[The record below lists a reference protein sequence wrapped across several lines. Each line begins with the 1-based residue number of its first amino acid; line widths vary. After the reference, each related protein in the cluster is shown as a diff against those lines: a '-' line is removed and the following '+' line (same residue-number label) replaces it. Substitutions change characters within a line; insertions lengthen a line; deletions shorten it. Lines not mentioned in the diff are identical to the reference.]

1 MEEIIKLSS
10 KGFIFI
16 LRRSMKSFTVEQL
29 SKIYVISFDQDAD
42 YDTLVLC
49 KLCHDYSIVVHK
61 VFDEVLMLFV

>member
-16 LRRSMKSFTVEQL
+16 LRRSMESFTVEQL
-29 SKIYVISFDQDAD
+29 SKKYVIADQDAD

-61 VFDEVLMLFV
+61 VFDEILLLFA